1 MFNIKLTGK
10 VSSTIKDIGFG
21 YAFIVDSM
29 RNKNRVDRVLVN
41 TVALD
46 KPNLNVGDYVSV
58 EGAIRTRKLGGTTK
72 TFVLGTVT
80 RVSEDEALVY
90 NQAVGYKT
98 SINVVKSN
106 NAIIIA
112 DVRKPCPPERNY
124 TGIVLTSYYINGM
137 RDNVYGRVYTKL
149 ADIALS
155 LGKNDV
161 ITIEGRFNCMV
172 NEETGTTSAHIM
184 IYYISKH

>member
-10 VSSTIKDIGFG
+10 VSSTIKNTGFG
-21 YAFIVDSM
+21 YEFIVDSM

-41 TVALD
+41 TVD
-46 KPNLNVGDYVSV
+46 KPNLNVGDYVLV
-58 EGAIRTRKLGGTTK
+58 DGAIRTHKYDGTTK
-72 TFVLGTVT
+72 TFVLGTAT
-80 RVSEDEALVY
+80 RVSEDEALIY

-106 NAIIIA
+106 NAIVIA

-124 TGIVLTSYYINGM
+124 TGIVLTSYYINGK